1 LNIVVDASVVVA
13 ALVDSGA
20 DGAWA
25 EEILSAAALHAPELA
40 KVEAANILRRLHLAR
55 RLTAAEANAAFRD
68 LLDLEIQSYAFD
80 PLAQRIWELRHAV
93 TSYDAWYI
101 ALAEALRLPLAT
113 LDRRLSRAQGVSC
126 KFLLP
131 GAA

>member
-1 LNIVVDASVVVA
+1 LNIFADASVPVA

-20 DGAWA
+20 EGAWV
-25 EEILSAAALHAPELA
+25 EEMLSSAALHAPELA
-40 KVEAANILRRLHLAR
+40 KVEASNILRRLELAK
-55 RLTAAEANAAFRD
+55 RLTTAEVNEAFGD

-80 PLAQRIWELRHAV
+80 PLAQRMWELRHVV

-113 LDRRLSRAQGVSC
+113 LDRRLSRVQGVTC
-126 KFLLP
+126 KFLVP
-131 GAA
+131 RQA